1 LTVGHQT
8 WQRHRVTVTVRLFAV
23 LREIV
28 GRSELDLELPA
39 GATAEHAWR
48 ALVRDHPALDERRS
62 HLAAAVNRRYAD
74 FDTPLAAGDEVVF
87 VPPVSGG

>member
-1 LTVGHQT
+1 M
-8 WQRHRVTVTVRLFAV
+8 RIRLFAG

-28 GRSELDLELPA
+28 GRSEIELELPA

-48 ALVRDHPALDERRS
+48 ALVRDHPTLEDRRA